1 MKIFLD
7 TEFIED
13 GKTIDLLS
21 LALVAEDG
29 RELYVV
35 NTDAK
40 LEQANE
46 WVKLNVIPQLY
57 KNIEPI
63 TIHAT
68 SHNKIKDFVL
78 DFVGNTRPEFWGYYA
93 DYDWVVF
100 CQLFGPMITLPKN
113 FPMYCNDIKQLCKS
127 LGNPNLRQPVKDEH
141 HALAD
146 ARWNKTSFE
155 FLQTLKA

>member
-7 TEFIED
+7 TEFMED

-57 KNIEPI
+57 KNIEPV
-63 TIHAT
+63 TIHAA
-68 SHNKIKDFVL
+68 SHSKIKELVL
-78 DFVGNTRPEFWGYYA
+78 DFVGNVRPEFWGYYA

-100 CQLFGPMITLPKN
+100 CQLFGPMVALPKN

-127 LGNPNLRQPVKDEH
+127 VGDPSLTTLRKNEH
-141 HALAD
+141 HALVD

-155 FLQTLKA
+155 FLQTLNA